1 VAHTHGCGSG
11 GMCLT
16 LRTVSIFSEKNSKLN
31 SSTLPFLNYSNSPVS
46 SFIVG
51 VKKRHPLTKIK
62 RNPFFRE
69 KIIKY
74 PAKRELSPEKNKKKM
89 VIIIKN
95 RTEED
100 ERERKGIIVI
110 KKTAQTRRAGSLI
123 IK

>member
-1 VAHTHGCGSG
+1 
-11 GMCLT
+11 
-16 LRTVSIFSEKNSKLN
+16 
-31 SSTLPFLNYSNSPVS
+31 
-46 SFIVG
+46 
-51 VKKRHPLTKIK
+51 
-62 RNPFFRE
+62 
-69 KIIKY
+69 
-74 PAKRELSPEKNKKKM
+74 M